1 MAPTLTTH
9 LVEGGDERVVFL
21 HGLMGQG
28 RNFRTVA
35 KDLDDYASSLLVD
48 LPNHGASPH
57 TETFD
62 YVEMAEAVRDAIR
75 EVWPEGTVNLSA
87 TRWGARSPWPSR
99 CCSATWWT
107 VWWWWTSRR

>member
-75 EVWPEGTVNLSA
+75 EVWPEGTVNLVGHSMGCLLYTSPSPRDRQKSRMPSSA
-87 TRWGARSPWPSR
+87 
-99 CCSATWWT
+99 
-107 VWWWWTSRR
+107 

>member
-75 EVWPEGTVNLSA
+75 EVWPEGTVNLVGHSMG
-87 TRWGARSPWPSR
+87 GAAAQRVDHTPHDGQHREHRDQDP
-99 CCSATWWT
+99 
-107 VWWWWTSRR
+107 